1 MSGNAAIRPRH
12 RRDGCDERSAGEE
25 SESDHGVS
33 SGMMVGTEL
42 AMPID
47 IDRFSEDELRDLHHR
62 VTERLRL
69 IHQMRAHGAMMNF
82 SIGDRVAFKADGR
95 RITGVLSRYNRK
107 TVTVIADG
115 GHRWNVSPGFLERAD
130 PRSERVAS
138 EAQVVVTPVP
148 QAASHLLARSGRG
161 HGARS

>member
-1 MSGNAAIRPRH
+1 MIA
-12 RRDGCDERSAGEE
+12 
-25 SESDHGVS
+25 
-33 SGMMVGTEL
+33 GTEL

-47 IDRFSEDELRDLHHR
+47 IDQFTEDELRDLHHR

-95 RITGVLSRYNRK
+95 RVIGVLARYNRK

-115 GHRWNVSPGFLERAD
+115 GHRWNVSPGFLEKVD
-130 PRSERVAS
+130 SPPERVVATT
-138 EAQVVVTPVP
+138 API
-148 QAASHLLARSGRG
+148 AASHLLARSGRG
-161 HGARS
+161 YGV